1 MTASIR
7 NELYNT
13 EIRKG
18 ELLNDRFEIID
29 KVGHGGFGSVY
40 SAYDK
45 QNKRKK

>member
-1 MTASIR
+1 MASISSSYTDKG
-7 NELYNT
+7 LK
-13 EIRKG
+13 KG

-29 KVGHGGFGSVY
+29 KIGQGAFGSVY